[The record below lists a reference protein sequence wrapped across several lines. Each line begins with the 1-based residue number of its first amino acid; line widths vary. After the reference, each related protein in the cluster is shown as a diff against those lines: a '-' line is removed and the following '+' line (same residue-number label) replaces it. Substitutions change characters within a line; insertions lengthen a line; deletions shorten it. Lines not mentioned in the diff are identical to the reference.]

1 MTGYD
6 VRKFVELRDY
16 WRLITRN
23 LLVMALSL
31 FLGIGAAAAITFTAT
46 PQYDASSQ
54 IFISTPAAALD
65 ISALATGSSFSQQRV
80 KSYAQ
85 IINGPATLQPVIDSL
100 KLKTTVDAL
109 AKRVSA
115 SAPLDT
121 VLITLKVTDTSPARA
136 AAIANAVA
144 AQFAV
149 TVGTLEI
156 SQTGGGS
163 PVKVSTVKSATAPT
177 APSSPKKAL
186 NLALGLLL
194 GFGLGLSIATLRQI
208 FDNTVKNEEQLADNS
223 LLAAIAFDNEAERK
237 PLVTDIGRYASRA
250 ESFRQLR
257 TNLQF
262 IRAENPPKVIAVSS
276 ALPNEGKTSSA
287 INLAITMTQAGFSV
301 ALIEADLRRP
311 RLGKYLNYEKD
322 REGLTDVLTG
332 RVKIGDFESA
342 LIAWGEHGLRIL
354 PSGQIPP
361 NPAEL
366 LNSETM
372 TALISTLRQ
381 KFDYVVIDCPPLL
394 PVTDAAVV
402 ASKADG
408 VLLIIR
414 TGSTKV
420 TQFKGAVDSVTA
432 VGSSVLGVVLNM
444 IPRSRTSDEYGYRYG
459 SSYYYGNKY
468 GPQSGKYGPID
479 SYAPRND

>member
-1 MTGYD
+1 MI
-6 VRKFVELRDY
+6 VLS
-16 WRLITRN
+16 
-23 LLVMALSL
+23 LLVGVGS
-31 FLGIGAAAAITFTAT
+31 AAAITFTTT
-46 PQYDASSQ
+46 PQYQASSQ

-85 IINGPATLQPVIDSL
+85 IINGPATLQPVIDLL
-100 KLKTTVDAL
+100 KLNTTVDLL
-109 AKRVSA
+109 AKRVTA

-121 VLITLKVTDTSPARA
+121 VLITLNVTDTDPARA

-149 TVGTLEI
+149 TVNTLEI
-156 SQTGGGS
+156 SQAGSGS
-163 PVKVSTVKSATAPT
+163 PVKVSTVKSATPPT

-186 NLALGLLL
+186 NLALGLIL
-194 GFGLGLSIATLRQI
+194 GFGLGLGIATLRKI
-208 FDNTVKNEEQLADNS
+208 FDNTVKNEEQLDGNS
-223 LLAAIAFDNEAERK
+223 LLAAIAFDAGAEK
-237 PLVTDIGRYASRA
+237 SPLVTQIGRYASRA

-276 ALPNEGKTSSA
+276 ALPNEGKSSSA

-301 ALIEADLRRP
+301 LLIEADLRRP
-311 RLGKYLNYEKD
+311 RLATYLHYEKE

-332 RVKIGDFESA
+332 RVKIDDLEML
-342 LIAWGEHGLRIL
+342 LITWGEHGLKIL
-354 PSGQIPP
+354 SSGKIPP

-366 LNSETM
+366 LSSETM
-372 TALISTLRQ
+372 DRLISSLRQ
-381 KFDYVVIDCPPLL
+381 TFDYVIIDCPPLL
-394 PVTDAAVV
+394 PVTDAAVI

-408 VLLIIR
+408 VLLIVR
-414 TGSTKV
+414 AGSTKV
-420 TQFKGAVDSVTA
+420 TQFKGSVDSVTA
-432 VGSSVLGVVLNM
+432 VGASVLGVVLNM
-444 IPRSRTSDEYGYRYG
+444 IPKSRTGDEYGYRYG

-468 GPQSGKYGPID
+468 GPTSGKYGPID
-479 SYAPRND
+479 SYAPHND